1 MTQFLVTQ
9 KKSLNSLYLQP
20 FNQARITVKLAENL
34 LENNATGKKLRI
46 SQKWMTRHEINV
58 EGNIY
63 VIDYRDSKQ
72 DLKIQE
78 GSDF

>member
-9 KKSLNSLYLQP
+9 KKSLNSLHLQP

-34 LENNATGKKLRI
+34 LENNATGKSLRI
-46 SQKWMTRHEINV
+46 SQEWMTRYEINL
-58 EGNIY
+58 EGDLY
-63 VIDYRDSKQ
+63 VIDFRDSKQ

-78 GSDF
+78 GSDL